1 MRIERLLITGAA
13 GALGREYR
21 RHVQGRYKALR
32 LSDRDDLGSAAAGEE
47 LMVGDLGDAA
57 AVERMFEGVDACV
70 HLGGQSI
77 EADWPTILNANIV
90 GLVNVFEAARKA
102 GTKRILFAS
111 SNHAIGFQPV
121 TKRLDHATP
130 ARPDSRYGLSKAFG
144 EDIALYYANKHGI
157 SAMCM
162 RIGSARAEPV
172 DERMLSTWQSLPDF
186 CRMIDAGLSAEYV
199 YEIVYGVSANTRS
212 WWDNGN
218 AARLGYE
225 PKDNAEVFADRLVGK
240 RFKSALD
247 NERQGGGFCSPDFT
261 GDPTKIV

>member
-13 GALGREYR
+13 GLLGREVR

-32 LSDRDDLGSAAAGEE
+32 LSDRDAPGPAAPGEE
-47 LMVGDLGDAA
+47 LVVADLGDAA
-57 AVERMFEGVDACV
+57 AVLRMFEGVDACV
-70 HLGGQSI
+70 HLGGQST
-77 EADWPTILNANIV
+77 EADWSTILNANII

-121 TKRLDHATP
+121 SRRLDHTAP

-144 EDIALYYANKHGI
+144 EDLALYYANKHGI

-162 RIGSARAEPV
+162 RIGSAREEPV

-186 CRMIDAGLSAEYV
+186 CRMIDAGLAADYV

-218 AARLGYE
+218 AARLGYH
-225 PKDNAEVFADRLVGK
+225 PLDNAERFADRLVGK
-240 RFKSALD
+240 RFDNALD
-247 NERQGGGFCSPDFT
+247 NERQGGFFCSPDFT
-261 GDPTKIV
+261 GDPAKIV